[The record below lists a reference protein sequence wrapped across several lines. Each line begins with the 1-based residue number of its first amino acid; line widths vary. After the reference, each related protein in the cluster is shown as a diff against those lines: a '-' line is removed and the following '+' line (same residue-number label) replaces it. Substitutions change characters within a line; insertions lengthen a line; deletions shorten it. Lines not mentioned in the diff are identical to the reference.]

1 MNRLIQRSS
10 DQIGG
15 DAIAAR
21 SRLNRDPINEP
32 LGHLTSINDLIGVR
46 LFRLISVPLTTLA
59 SASTGFATETVSVS
73 DSVGLGALYL
83 RALRLPRRFRMV

>member
-10 DQIGG
+10 DQIGE

-21 SRLNRDPINEP
+21 SRFNRDSINEP
-32 LGHLTSINDLIGVR
+32 LGHLTSINGLIGVR
-46 LFRLISVPLTTLA
+46 LFRPISVPLTLTTLA
-59 SASTGFATETVSVS
+59 SASTWFAAETVSVS

-83 RALRLPRRFRMV
+83 PRLFRMV